1 MRKLFLVL
9 SLFCTSVSFGQIAN
23 FDLNGAPA
31 RISGYD
37 GVDGTPYL
45 FADWAKADL
54 SLSNAGLKENVA
66 YRFNIYENELEVIN
80 EAGNKIY
87 LNKSYV
93 EYALLERP
101 SIIIAENNEQGLLT
115 KLLFKKGY
123 EMINGVKATDLVNV
137 LAEGEKYTLVRK
149 FFSDL
154 VTPPKNS
161 YAPTAGR
168 MFVFEENFY
177 LIDANNNVN
186 SVRNKTNNIIKS
198 LNEKDQDLAKQI
210 VKDNKLNLSREDHLV
225 LFFQKLNEA

>member
-1 MRKLFLVL
+1 MRKLLVVLFLFL
-9 SLFCTSVSFGQIAN
+9 ANSSFAQIAN

-37 GVDGTPYL
+37 GIEGSPYL
-45 FADWAKADL
+45 FADWSRADL

-93 EYALLERP
+93 EYAMLERP
-101 SIIIAENNEQGLLT
+101 SIVIANNTEEGLLT
-115 KLLFKKGY
+115 RLLFKKGY
-123 EMINGVKATDLVNV
+123 DIINGVKATDLVNV
-137 LAEGEKYTLVRK
+137 IAEGEKYTLVRK
-149 FFSDL
+149 FVSDL